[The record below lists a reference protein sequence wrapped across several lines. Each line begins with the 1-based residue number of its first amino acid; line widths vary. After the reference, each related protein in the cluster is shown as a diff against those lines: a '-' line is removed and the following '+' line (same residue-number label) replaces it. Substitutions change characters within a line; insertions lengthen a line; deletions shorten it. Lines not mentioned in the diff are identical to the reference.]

1 MPAKKKT
8 TKKSSAKSN
17 TRRNTAK
24 RAVKQLSPRARLILL
39 ISVIIFAFIIVYSTI
54 TLIYRAGKTKT
65 IIQFAPNA
73 AKVSLNGTQV
83 SNGATIWLAP
93 GDYHLVVSYN
103 EHLETHE
110 EDITITNKDAEY
122 YGTLSALDDEGNEYI
137 EKHRQE
143 YTKVEGMVGILLNR
157 QGKENRSEH
166 PILNYLPINNSLYSI
181 SYQYNDNKDLE
192 IYVKSDPKYLDV
204 AVAKMKLFENVDLE
218 DQNIIFLNNNIFE
231 KYQQN
236 PITDAQKYIRAAYQL
251 PSNYVVSE
259 PHEIGDYTAATIYI
273 KDDANNTTYAHYRV
287 VLKKNDSSE
296 WEIISTPQPLLT
308 TRNTPNVDKKIL
320 KTINSY

>member
-8 TKKSSAKSN
+8 TKKSSTKSN

-110 EDITITNKDAEY
+110 EDITITNKDDEY
-122 YGTLSALDDEGNEYI
+122 YGTLSALDDEGNE
-137 EKHRQE
+137 
-143 YTKVEGMVGILLNR
+143 
-157 QGKENRSEH
+157 
-166 PILNYLPINNSLYSI
+166 
-181 SYQYNDNKDLE
+181 
-192 IYVKSDPKYLDV
+192 
-204 AVAKMKLFENVDLE
+204 
-218 DQNIIFLNNNIFE
+218 
-231 KYQQN
+231 
-236 PITDAQKYIRAAYQL
+236 
-251 PSNYVVSE
+251 
-259 PHEIGDYTAATIYI
+259 
-273 KDDANNTTYAHYRV
+273 
-287 VLKKNDSSE
+287 
-296 WEIISTPQPLLT
+296 
-308 TRNTPNVDKKIL
+308 
-320 KTINSY
+320 